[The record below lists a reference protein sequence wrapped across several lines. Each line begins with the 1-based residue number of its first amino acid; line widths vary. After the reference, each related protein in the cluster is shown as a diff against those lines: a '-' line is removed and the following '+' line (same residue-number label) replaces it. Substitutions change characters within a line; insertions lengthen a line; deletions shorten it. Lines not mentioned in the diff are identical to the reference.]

1 MRAPPTHLVA
11 LVALVL
17 LALVAGCGTRHA
29 VARVGALTVHTF
41 TRDQAHAYVIAQGR
55 SLVMVDSGYERNA
68 ASLDA
73 AMRDERLDPADL
85 RAVVITHGHADHAGG
100 ARYFQQRYGARVIAG
115 RGDLPMLAT
124 GRNEPICPTGL
135 IARIRRSGDE
145 GAPGTSAPWRATPWS
160 TSSSRRSAY
169 EAAAAPSARPSGST

>member
-1 MRAPPTHLVA
+1 MRSPPTHLVA

-73 AMRDERLDPADL
+73 AMRDERLDP
-85 RAVVITHGHADHAGG
+85 ADHAGG